1 MFIIFS
7 LKSENR
13 FIKNGIV
20 KKQVGC
26 VVSSIHKGVI
36 IKIIIRNLKN
46 IFPFSERSL
55 ADISKNIFGSVICS
69 TT

>member
-20 KKQVGC
+20 KKQG

-46 IFPFSERSL
+46 IFSVFRKKFS
-55 ADISKNIFGSVICS
+55 
-69 TT
+69 